1 MLAEYTFRATENIH
15 GRPDQVDEGDV
26 AGCGRSS
33 IDEGTLLVA
42 RLLRALH
49 QGVHNL
55 QHFYREELPLTSQID
70 PPLPDVLRPHPWI
83 TKITTKKYGDVM
95 LTYTQRLDPKKAL
108 FKARMMMKEGE
119 GGDANHAVELDV
131 VVKFTPS
138 YHRGAHQLLAAQK
151 LAPELYHC
159 RWEDDVEMVV
169 VIMEFIK
176 DGDCPRPA
184 ELAHDV
190 RDLYTQSL
198 RRAIKALHEKEWVFG
213 DLRAPNVLFAGD
225 QVRLI
230 DFDWCGTSNKA
241 LYPSSINLNHPKDI
255 GWDPEV
261 RRRGLMKKKH
271 DEHMFHKLTGETL

>member
-15 GRPDQVDEGDV
+15 GRPDQVDEGDM

-33 IDEGTLLVA
+33 IDQGTLLVA
-42 RLLRALH
+42 RFLRALH

-55 QHFYREELPLTSQID
+55 QKYYREELPLASRIV
-70 PPLPDVLRPHPWI
+70 PPPPDVLRPHPWI
-83 TKITTKKYGDVM
+83 TKITTKKYGNVL
-95 LTYTQRLDPKKAL
+95 LTYTERLEPQKAL
-108 FKARMMMKEGE
+108 FKARMTQMRES
-119 GGDANHAVELDV
+119 GDTNHAVELDV

-138 YHRGAHQLLAAQK
+138 YHRGAHELLAAQK

-169 VIMEFIK
+169 VVMEFIQHV
-176 DGDCPRPA
+176 DCARPA
-184 ELAHDV
+184 ELPNHV

-225 QVRLI
+225 RVQLI

-241 LYPSSINLNHPKDI
+241 LYPSSINLHHLKDI
-255 GWDPEV
+255 GWDPDV
-261 RRRGLMKKKH
+261 RRRGLMRKEH
-271 DEHMFHKLTGETL
+271 DAHMFHKLTGETL